1 MKKVSLLLSAILL
14 AAPLTPANADEESFT
29 VMSRNIYLGADVGVA
44 LELIPNLPAAAQ
56 FMWEQV
62 QETNFA
68 ERKAILAKEIID
80 ESPDVI
86 GLQEA
91 TIWYCKAKPW
101 SAKTEVYNF
110 TSELLA
116 ALGGTY
122 VIAEKDGEQAFNPG
136 YSIGPIPFL
145 TKVTDAKTFQPLFGQ
160 DSAACGFQI
169 GDALLIKKELKQYVN
184 QVGNSEYD
192 AVYKV
197 VPTIMEIYRG
207 YTWADIT
214 MQGSNVRF
222 VSTHLESLWDG
233 NKVPKAA
240 DQARQLVADLTKTK
254 SPIVVIGDFNSD
266 PRDPRAKG
274 FANPGE
280 QPEASEK
287 CPTESSLCNAYK
299 VMREAN
305 FTDAG
310 PDASDPA
317 TFTWGMNALLTG
329 ADSARRAA
337 AKEMGND
344 FGFTD
349 RLDYI
354 FVKNG
359 IDVLTSKIIGQAPP
373 YGSDHAGVVSQL
385 RITAEG
391 SVVSEALDAHS
402 RLPISFWEGVGV
414 LLLALIIWRIVRRIR
429 RR

>member
-1 MKKVSLLLSAILL
+1 MRKVALLLSAILL
-14 AAPLTPANADEESFT
+14 AAPIAPAHADEESFT

-68 ERKAILAKEIID
+68 ERKAILAKEITD

-110 TSELLA
+110 TTELLA

-122 VIAEKDGEQAFNPG
+122 VIAEKDGEQAFNP
-136 YSIGPIPFL
+136 
-145 TKVTDAKTFQPLFGQ
+145 
-160 DSAACGFQI
+160 
-169 GDALLIKKELKQYVN
+169 LLIKKELKQYVN

-359 IDVLTSKIIGQAPP
+359 INVLTSKIIGQAPP

-402 RLPISFWEGVGV
+402 RLPLSFWEGVGV